1 MVRVR
6 FQSTCPVC
14 SWINSNFYYW
24 VHHNCGG
31 DLYLDN
37 YGYLICDDGD
47 AEDFVFRW
55 KFDCGK
61 RNNGVHKGGFERG
74 CLQGFLACLS
84 NLGKLQN
91 PPGNFII
98 DVTRVL
104 MEHQHEFSQNY

>member
-1 MVRVR
+1 MKLLCV
-6 FQSTCPVC
+6 FF
-14 SWINSNFYYW
+14 I
-24 VHHNCGG
+24 
-31 DLYLDN
+31 
-37 YGYLICDDGD
+37 
-47 AEDFVFRW
+47 DFFIIYRCFDV
-55 KFDCGK
+55 DCGK

-84 NLGKLQN
+84 NLGKLQD

>member
-1 MVRVR
+1 MVKVR

-37 YGYLICDDGD
+37 YGYLICEDGD

-61 RNNGVHKGGFERG
+61 YRVHSGGFKYG
-74 CLQGFLACLS
+74 CLQGFYACLS
-84 NLGKLQN
+84 SLTKLNN
-91 PPGNFII
+91 PPGNFIMN
-98 DVTRVL
+98 VMNVL
-104 MEHQHEFSQNY
+104 YAHKYEIQENY